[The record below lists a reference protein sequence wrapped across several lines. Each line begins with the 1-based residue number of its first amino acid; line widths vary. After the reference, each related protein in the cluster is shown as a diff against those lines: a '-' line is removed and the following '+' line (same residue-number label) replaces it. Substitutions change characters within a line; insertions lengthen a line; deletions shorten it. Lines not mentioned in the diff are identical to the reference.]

1 MKRILPAI
9 ALPVILFL
17 ILTVLQ
23 SCAPSISLFNET
35 AYRQAVELKV
45 VSLEMLDRA
54 SQPFDEYREEAE
66 NLRLDLL
73 KAYEYAKGRPANEVS
88 TRQWE
93 IMIDS
98 EGNLMGGFFTR
109 WENRGTLPPA
119 FIREFRD
126 VISDAFDTII
136 GLESGKIK
144 PEQVR

>member
-1 MKRILPAI
+1 MKRIPPAI
-9 ALPVILFL
+9 SISIAVTLIAAILQ
-17 ILTVLQ
+17 T
-23 SCAPSISLFNET
+23 CAPAISLFSES

-54 SQPFDEYREEAE
+54 SQPYAEHKAEAVQ
-66 NLRLDLL
+66 LRLELL
-73 KAYEYAKGRPANEVS
+73 KAYEYAKGRPDNEIS

-93 IMIDS
+93 IMIDP

-144 PEQVR
+144 PDQVR

>member
-9 ALPVILFL
+9 ALPFILFL

-93 IMIDS
+93 IMIDP